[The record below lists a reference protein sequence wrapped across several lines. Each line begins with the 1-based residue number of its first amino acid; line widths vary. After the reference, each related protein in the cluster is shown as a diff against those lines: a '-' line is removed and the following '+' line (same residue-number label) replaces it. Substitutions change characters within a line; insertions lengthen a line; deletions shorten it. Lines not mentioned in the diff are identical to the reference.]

1 MSIFL
6 KMSKVI
12 DQELIAGRITVD
24 VAKTMLAV
32 NRDIATNLELRYN
45 RRLRSNMRYTEIDWE
60 RDKFLDET
68 FYSWQTR

>member
-45 RRLRSNMRYTEIDWE
+45 RRLRSNMRHTEIDWE
-60 RDKFLDET
+60 RDKRIDET